1 MLDVALHE
9 VSVRNLRN
17 LSLAFPRSTHTAII
31 GPAGAGASTIL
42 QVIAGDIRPDAGEVR
57 IGQHVVNRLKPS
69 ARPIL
74 SATSAI
80 DVPRR
85 WSVQHALIA
94 AVRQRTLDR
103 IDRQREYDLAVEK
116 WRLGGIAG
124 RTMATLSASEE
135 ALVQLARIELLRPGI
150 LLADR
155 LLERVNAS
163 MMATV
168 ADDFYRMLRVIG
180 ATVISAPASR
190 FELGLTD
197 SVVVLENGAVVQQG
211 SAASV
216 YARPATA
223 AAAAATGE
231 VNAIPVVIRGNSVES
246 AIGGW
251 EHADPPFQGS
261 GVALARPEDFA
272 VAAAGEESDL
282 IFGIEEAGFIEG
294 RWLARG
300 VLTGGV
306 ILKVSLPAWTA
317 VHKGRLLALR
327 YDPARFRL
335 LAD

>member
-1 MLDVALHE
+1 MLDVVLQD
-9 VSVRNLRN
+9 VSVRHLRN
-17 LSLAFPRSTHTAII
+17 VTLAFPRSTHTALI
-31 GPAGAGASTIL
+31 GPPGAGASTIL

-57 IGQHVVNRLKPS
+57 IGQRVVNRLKPA
-69 ARPIL
+69 ARPVL
-74 SATSAI
+74 AATSAL

-116 WRLGGIAG
+116 WRLGAITT
-124 RTMATLSASEE
+124 RPIATLSASEE
-135 ALVQLARIELLRPGI
+135 ALVQLASIELLRPGI

-155 LLERVNAS
+155 LLERVNPAVF
-163 MMATV
+163 ATV

-197 SVVVLENGAVVQQG
+197 SVVVIENGAVVQQG

-216 YARPATA
+216 YARPASA

-231 VNAIPVVIRGNSVES
+231 VNAIPVAIRGNRVES
-246 AIGGW
+246 AAGGW
-251 EHADPPFQGS
+251 EVADPPFQGS
-261 GVALARPEDFA
+261 GVALARPEDFL
-272 VAAAGEESDL
+272 VATAGEESDL
-282 IFGIEEAGFIEG
+282 IFGIEEAGFVEG

-306 ILKVSLPAWTA
+306 VLKVSLPASTA

-335 LAD
+335 LPD